1 MNVETKF
8 NVGDNVYYIHN
19 NQIQQSTVNNIS
31 INIERGVNND
41 SVVQTAN
48 IIYLVGYKNY
58 EKREDALFA
67 TPEDLFK
74 SLKANILIY

>member
-1 MNVETKF
+1 MKVETKF

-31 INIERGVNND
+31 INIERDVKND

-74 SLKANILIY
+74 VLKANILIY

>member
-1 MNVETKF
+1 MKVETKF

-31 INIERGVNND
+31 INIERDIDND

-58 EKREDALFA
+58 EKKEDALFA

-74 SLKANILIY
+74 ALKANISIS